1 MSLSP
6 ESLAIQVS
14 TQALQTSAPKPTTT
28 LDAAKDDDVSKFL
41 KALNTAQQGEPTSS
55 GQNPF
60 SGHVLGGTEV
70 SSISD
75 QALTVNEKTLP
86 SLGDKMLQ
94 GMQDFR
100 TTFKKSYDDLS
111 AQLIDPS
118 TNLLDPQASFK
129 IFGLMTSLVH
139 EVELSTKVAD
149 KSSQGVQIMFKTQGG

>member
-1 MSLSP
+1 MSLSA
-6 ESLAIQVS
+6 ESLAIQLT
-14 TQALQTSAPKPTTT
+14 TQTLQAPTPKPDVA
-28 LDAAKDDDVSKFL
+28 LDVAKEDDVSKFL
-41 KALNTAQQGEPTSS
+41 KALNAAEQGEPMSA
-55 GQNPF
+55 GQHSF
-60 SGHVLGGTEV
+60 SGHVLGGVEG
-70 SSISD
+70 SSLSD
-75 QALTVNEKTLP
+75 KAMAVNEKTLP

-100 TTFKKSYDDLS
+100 TNFKKSYDDLS
-111 AQLIDPS
+111 TQLIDPS